1 MAGKNPPGH
10 RPCRPVSE
18 VRQPDRPL
26 PNHLSPP
33 KRPKRPKR
41 PGHMSKIR
49 PRMRPANR
57 SFPTG
62 NKTLRPAPAEGSD
75 LFYRKRQRETL
86 RGAPSLMDDFLPSG
100 SIKPTHRNLRPP
112 SAEKK
117 NKGKRLVAFPPCIG
131 NFPSSD
137 YSACR
142 TAVIRSRSSV
152 DDWAMYSAAG
162 AF

>member
-1 MAGKNPPGH
+1 MVGKNPPGH

-26 PNHLSPP
+26 TESPKSAETTETTETTRTHAENP
-33 KRPKRPKR
+33 SSHETCEPIVSDRKQNAQTR
-41 PGHMSKIR
+41 PG
-49 PRMRPANR
+49 R
-57 SFPTG
+57 S
-62 NKTLRPAPAEGSD
+62 

-142 TAVIRSRSSV
+142 TAVIRSRSSG
-152 DDWAMYSAAG
+152 DDWAMYSAAA